1 MKIIFAG
8 TPDFAAKH
16 LEIVLHSK
24 HEVLSVL
31 TQPDRES
38 GRGKKINLSPV
49 KQTALDNNIDVYQP
63 ESLKTKEVFDK
74 LKNIDPDLILV
85 VAYGLLLPKD
95 ILELPKFGCVNIH
108 ASLLPRWR
116 GASPMEHAIMSGD
129 KNIGVSYM
137 EMSQGLDEG
146 PVYEMHECSL
156 EQNDTLSTV
165 EERFIQL
172 SEKKLVSFLDNLESG
187 TIKHQAQDE
196 TKATFSPK
204 IDKRL
209 LQIDWQGN
217 SSTEII
223 RKINALSS
231 KYGTHTFLGG
241 KRIKIHRAQN
251 FESDV
256 NLDPGYISIKD
267 DQLVV
272 FCKDASAILIEQ
284 VQMEGKNIVS
294 GKDFIAGYIGLIR
307 ENENFPRNKVMG

>member
-49 KQTALDNNIDVYQP
+49 KQTALDNDIDVYQP

-74 LKNIDPDLILV
+74 LKNTDPDLILV
-85 VAYGLLLPKD
+85 VAYGLLLPKE
-95 ILELPKFGCVNIH
+95 ILEMPKFGCVNIH

-129 KNIGVSYM
+129 KNIGISYM

-146 PVYEMHECSL
+146 PVYEMHECPL
-156 EQNDTLSTV
+156 EQNDTLSRV
-165 EERFIQL
+165 EEKFIQL

-187 TIKHQAQDE
+187 TINHQAQDE

-284 VQMEGKNIVS
+284 VQMEGKNKVS
-294 GKDFIAGYIGLIR
+294 GKDFIAGYIDLIR
-307 ENENFPRNKVMG
+307 ENENFELTIQ

>member
-24 HEVLSVL
+24 HEVLCVL

-49 KQTALDNNIDVYQP
+49 KQTALDNDLDVYQP

-74 LKNIDPDLILV
+74 LKNTDPDLILV

-129 KNIGVSYM
+129 KNIGISYM

-146 PVYEMHECSL
+146 PVYEMHECPL
-156 EQNDTLSTV
+156 EQNDTLSRV
-165 EERFIQL
+165 EEKFIQL

-284 VQMEGKNIVS
+284 VQMEGKNKVS

-307 ENENFPRNKVMG
+307 ENENFELTIQ

>member
-16 LEIVLHSK
+16 LEIVLQSK

-49 KQTALDNNIDVYQP
+49 KKTALDNGIDVYQP
-63 ESLKTKEVFDK
+63 ESLKTKEVFNK
-74 LKNIDPDLILV
+74 LKNTDPDLILV
-85 VAYGLLLPKD
+85 VAYGLLLPKG

-108 ASLLPRWR
+108 ASLLPKWR

-129 KNIGVSYM
+129 KNIGISYM

-146 PVYEMHECSL
+146 PVYEMHECPL
-156 EQNDTLSTV
+156 EQNDTLSKV
-165 EERFIQL
+165 EEKFIQL

-196 TKATFSPK
+196 TKATFSTK
-204 IDKRL
+204 IDKKL

-217 SSTEII
+217 SSTEIV

-284 VQMEGKNIVS
+284 VQMEGKNKVS

-307 ENENFPRNKVMG
+307 ENENFELTIQ

>member
-49 KQTALDNNIDVYQP
+49 KQTALDNDIDVYQP

-74 LKNIDPDLILV
+74 LKNTDPDLILV
-85 VAYGLLLPKD
+85 VAYGLLLPKN

-129 KNIGVSYM
+129 KNIGISYM

-146 PVYEMHECSL
+146 PVYEMHECPL

-165 EERFIQL
+165 EEKFIQL

-284 VQMEGKNIVS
+284 VQMEGKNKVS

-307 ENENFPRNKVMG
+307 ENENFELTIQ

>member
-16 LEIVLHSK
+16 LEIVLQSK

-49 KQTALDNNIDVYQP
+49 KQTALDNDIDVYQP

-74 LKNIDPDLILV
+74 LKNTDPDLILV

-129 KNIGVSYM
+129 KNIGISYM

-146 PVYEMHECSL
+146 PVYEMHECPL
-156 EQNDTLSTV
+156 EQNDTLSKV
-165 EERFIQL
+165 EEKFIQL

-241 KRIKIHRAQN
+241 KRIKIHRAQS
-251 FESDV
+251 FKSDI
-256 NLDPGYISIKD
+256 NLDPGYISIKN

-284 VQMEGKNIVS
+284 VQMEGRNKVS
-294 GKDFIAGYIGLIR
+294 GKDFIAGYIDLIR
-307 ENENFPRNKVMG
+307 ENEKFELTVQ

>member
-217 SSTEII
+217 SSIEII

-307 ENENFPRNKVMG
+307 ENENFELTIQ

>member
-1 MKIIFAG
+1 M
-8 TPDFAAKH
+8 
-16 LEIVLHSK
+16 
-24 HEVLSVL
+24 
-31 TQPDRES
+31 
-38 GRGKKINLSPV
+38 
-49 KQTALDNNIDVYQP
+49 YQP
-63 ESLKTKEVFDK
+63 ESLKSKEVFGK

-95 ILELPKFGCVNIH
+95 ILALPKFGCINIH

-129 KNIGVSYM
+129 KNIGISYM

-146 PVYEMHECSL
+146 PVYEMHECPL
-156 EQNDTLSTV
+156 EQNDTLSKV
-165 EERFIQL
+165 EEKFIQL

-241 KRIKIHRAQN
+241 KRIKIHRAQS
-251 FESDV
+251 FKSDI

-284 VQMEGKNIVS
+284 VQMEGKNKVS

-307 ENENFPRNKVMG
+307 ENENFELTIQ

>member
-49 KQTALDNNIDVYQP
+49 KQTALDNDIDVYQP

-74 LKNIDPDLILV
+74 LKNTDPDLILV

-129 KNIGVSYM
+129 KNIGISYM

-146 PVYEMHECSL
+146 PVYEMHECPL
-156 EQNDTLSTV
+156 EQNDTLSRV
-165 EERFIQL
+165 EEKFIQL

-187 TIKHQAQDE
+187 TINHQAQDE

-204 IDKRL
+204 IDKKL

-284 VQMEGKNIVS
+284 VQMEGKNKVS
-294 GKDFIAGYIGLIR
+294 GKDFIAGYIDLIR
-307 ENENFPRNKVMG
+307 ENENFDLTIQ

>member
-8 TPDFAAKH
+8 TPNFAAKH
-16 LEIVLHSK
+16 LEIVLQSK

-49 KQTALDNNIDVYQP
+49 KQTALDNDIDVYQP
-63 ESLKTKEVFDK
+63 ESLKSKEVFGK

-95 ILELPKFGCVNIH
+95 ILTLPKFGCVNIH

-129 KNIGVSYM
+129 KNIGISYM

-146 PVYEMHECSL
+146 PVYEMHECPL
-156 EQNDTLSTV
+156 GQNDTLSMV
-165 EERFIQL
+165 EEKFIQL

-196 TKATFSPK
+196 TNATFSPK

-209 LQIDWQGN
+209 LQIDWRGN

-241 KRIKIHRAQN
+241 KRIKIHKAQN

-284 VQMEGKNIVS
+284 VQMEGKNKVS
-294 GKDFIAGYIGLIR
+294 GKDFIAGYISLIR
-307 ENENFPRNKVMG
+307 ENEKFELTIQ

>member
-49 KQTALDNNIDVYQP
+49 KQTALDNDIDVYQP

-74 LKNIDPDLILV
+74 LKNTDPDLILV

-146 PVYEMHECSL
+146 PVYEMHECPL
-156 EQNDTLSTV
+156 EQNDTLSRV
-165 EERFIQL
+165 EEKFIQL

-187 TIKHQAQDE
+187 TINHQAQDE

-284 VQMEGKNIVS
+284 VQMEGKNKVS

-307 ENENFPRNKVMG
+307 ENENFELTIQ

>member
-49 KQTALDNNIDVYQP
+49 KQTALDNDIDVYQP

-74 LKNIDPDLILV
+74 LKNTDPDLILV

-146 PVYEMHECSL
+146 PVYEMHECPL
-156 EQNDTLSTV
+156 EQNDTLSRV
-165 EERFIQL
+165 EEKFIQL

-187 TIKHQAQDE
+187 TINHQAQDE

-209 LQIDWQGN
+209 LQIDWRGN

-284 VQMEGKNIVS
+284 VQMEGKNKVS

-307 ENENFPRNKVMG
+307 ENENFELTIQ

>member
-63 ESLKTKEVFDK
+63 ESLRKKEVFDK
-74 LKNIDPDLILV
+74 LKNTDPDLILV

-129 KNIGVSYM
+129 KNIGISYM

-146 PVYEMHECSL
+146 PVYEMHECPL
-156 EQNDTLSTV
+156 EQDDTLSRV
-165 EERFIQL
+165 EEKFIQL

-187 TIKHQAQDE
+187 TINHQAQDE

-209 LQIDWQGN
+209 LQIDWRGN

-284 VQMEGKNIVS
+284 VQMEGKNKVS

-307 ENENFPRNKVMG
+307 ENENFELTIQ

>member
-49 KQTALDNNIDVYQP
+49 KQTALDNDIDVYQP

-74 LKNIDPDLILV
+74 LKNTDPDLILV

-129 KNIGVSYM
+129 KNIGISYM

-146 PVYEMHECSL
+146 PVYEMHECPL
-156 EQNDTLSTV
+156 EQNDTLSRV
-165 EERFIQL
+165 EEKFIQL

-209 LQIDWQGN
+209 LQIDWRGN

-284 VQMEGKNIVS
+284 VQMEGKNKVS

-307 ENENFPRNKVMG
+307 ENENFELTIQ

>member
-49 KQTALDNNIDVYQP
+49 KQTALDNDIDVYQP

-74 LKNIDPDLILV
+74 LKNTDPDLILV

-129 KNIGVSYM
+129 KNIGISYM

-146 PVYEMHECSL
+146 PVYEMHECPL

-165 EERFIQL
+165 EEKFIQL

-187 TIKHQAQDE
+187 TINHQAQDE

-284 VQMEGKNIVS
+284 VQMEGKNKVS

-307 ENENFPRNKVMG
+307 ENENFELTIQ

>member
-16 LEIVLHSK
+16 LEIILQSK

-31 TQPDRES
+31 TQPDRKS
-38 GRGKKINLSPV
+38 GRGKKIILSPV
-49 KQTALDNNIDVYQP
+49 KQTALDNDIHVYQP
-63 ESLKTKEVFDK
+63 ESLKTEEVFDK
-74 LKNIDPDLILV
+74 LKNTDPDLILV
-85 VAYGLLLPKD
+85 VAYGLLVPKD

-129 KNIGVSYM
+129 DNIGISYM

-146 PVYEMHECSL
+146 PVYEMHECAL
-156 EQNDTLSTV
+156 EQNDTLSSV
-165 EERFIQL
+165 EEKFIQL
-172 SEKKLVSFLDNLESG
+172 SEKKLVPFLNNLESG
-187 TIKHQAQDE
+187 SIKHHEQDE
-196 TKATFSPK
+196 NKATFSPK
-204 IDKRL
+204 IDKKL

-217 SSTEII
+217 SSAEII

-241 KRIKIHRAQN
+241 KRIKIHKAQSV
-251 FESDV
+251 ESDIS
-256 NLDPGYISIKD
+256 LDPGYISIKE

-284 VQMEGKNIVS
+284 IQMEGKNKVS
-294 GKDFIAGYIGLIR
+294 GKDFIAGHISLIR
-307 ENENFPRNKVMG
+307 ENENFEPTIQ

>member
-129 KNIGVSYM
+129 KNIGISYM

-146 PVYEMHECSL
+146 PVYEMHECPL
-156 EQNDTLSTV
+156 EQNDTLSRV
-165 EERFIQL
+165 EEKFIQL

-217 SSTEII
+217 SSIEII

-307 ENENFPRNKVMG
+307 ENENFELTIQ

>member
-16 LEIVLHSK
+16 LEIVLQSK

-49 KQTALDNNIDVYQP
+49 KQTALDNDIDVYQP
-63 ESLKTKEVFDK
+63 ESLKSKEVFGK
-74 LKNIDPDLILV
+74 LKNTDPDLILV

-95 ILELPKFGCVNIH
+95 ILALPKFGCVNIH

-129 KNIGVSYM
+129 KNIGISYM

-146 PVYEMHECSL
+146 PVYEMHECPL

-165 EERFIQL
+165 EEKFIHI
-172 SEKKLVSFLDNLESG
+172 SERKLVSFLDNLESG

-284 VQMEGKNIVS
+284 VQMEGKNKVS

-307 ENENFPRNKVMG
+307 ENENFELTIQ

>member
-49 KQTALDNNIDVYQP
+49 KQTALDNDIDVYQP

-74 LKNIDPDLILV
+74 LKNTDPDLILV

-129 KNIGVSYM
+129 KNIGISYM

-146 PVYEMHECSL
+146 PVYEMHECPL
-156 EQNDTLSTV
+156 EQNDTLSRV
-165 EERFIQL
+165 EEKFIQL

-187 TIKHQAQDE
+187 TINHQAQDE

-284 VQMEGKNIVS
+284 VQMEGKNKVS

-307 ENENFPRNKVMG
+307 ENENFELTIQ

>member
-294 GKDFIAGYIGLIR
+294 GKDFIAGYIGLIK
-307 ENENFPRNKVMG
+307 ENENFELTIQ

>member
-16 LEIVLHSK
+16 LEIILQSN

-49 KQTALDNNIDVYQP
+49 KQTALDNDIHVYQP
-63 ESLKTKEVFDK
+63 ESLKIEGVFDK
-74 LKNIDPDLILV
+74 LKNTDPDLILV
-85 VAYGLLLPKD
+85 VAYGLLVPKD

-129 KNIGVSYM
+129 NNIGISYM

-146 PVYEMHECSL
+146 PVYEMHECPL
-156 EQNDTLSTV
+156 EQNDTLSLV
-165 EERFIQL
+165 EEKFIQL
-172 SEKKLVSFLDNLESG
+172 SEKKLVPFLDNLESG

-196 TKATFSPK
+196 NKATFSPK
-204 IDKRL
+204 IDKKL

-241 KRIKIHRAQN
+241 KRIKIHKAQSI
-251 FESDV
+251 ESDI
-256 NLDPGYISIKD
+256 NLDPGYISTKD
-267 DQLVV
+267 DRLVV
-272 FCKDASAILIEQ
+272 FCKDASAVLIEQ
-284 VQMEGKNIVS
+284 VQMEGKNKVS
-294 GKDFIAGYIGLIR
+294 GKEFIAGYISLIR
-307 ENENFPRNKVMG
+307 ENENFELTIQ

>member
-49 KQTALDNNIDVYQP
+49 KQTALDNDIDLYQP
-63 ESLKTKEVFDK
+63 ETLKTKEVFDK
-74 LKNIDPDLILV
+74 LKNTDPDLILV

-129 KNIGVSYM
+129 KNIGISYM

-146 PVYEMHECSL
+146 PVYEMHECPL
-156 EQNDTLSTV
+156 EQNDTLSRV
-165 EERFIQL
+165 EEKFIQL

-284 VQMEGKNIVS
+284 VQMEGKNKVS

-307 ENENFPRNKVMG
+307 ENENFELTIQ

>member
-16 LEIVLHSK
+16 LEIILQSK

-49 KQTALDNNIDVYQP
+49 KQTALDNDIHVYQP
-63 ESLKTKEVFDK
+63 ESLKIEGVFDK
-74 LKNIDPDLILV
+74 LKNTDPDLILV
-85 VAYGLLLPKD
+85 VAYGLLVPKD

-129 KNIGVSYM
+129 KNIGISYM

-146 PVYEMHECSL
+146 PVYEMHECPL
-156 EQNDTLSTV
+156 EQNDTLSRV
-165 EERFIQL
+165 EEKFIQL

-284 VQMEGKNIVS
+284 VQMEGKNKVS
-294 GKDFIAGYIGLIR
+294 GKDFIAGYTGLIR
-307 ENENFPRNKVMG
+307 ENENFELTIQ

>member
-49 KQTALDNNIDVYQP
+49 KQTALDNDIDVYQP

-74 LKNIDPDLILV
+74 LKNTDPDLILV
-85 VAYGLLLPKD
+85 VAYGLLLPKG

-129 KNIGVSYM
+129 KNIGISYM

-146 PVYEMHECSL
+146 PVYEMHECPL
-156 EQNDTLSTV
+156 EQNDTLSRV
-165 EERFIQL
+165 EEKFIQL

-284 VQMEGKNIVS
+284 VQMEGKNKVS

-307 ENENFPRNKVMG
+307 ENENFELTIQ

>member
-49 KQTALDNNIDVYQP
+49 KQTALDNDLDVYQP

-74 LKNIDPDLILV
+74 LKNTDPDLILV

-95 ILELPKFGCVNIH
+95 ILELPKFGCINIH

-129 KNIGVSYM
+129 KNIGISYM

-146 PVYEMHECSL
+146 PVYEMHECPL
-156 EQNDTLSTV
+156 EQNDTLSRV
-165 EERFIQL
+165 EEKFIQL

-284 VQMEGKNIVS
+284 VQMEGKNKVS

-307 ENENFPRNKVMG
+307 ENENFELTIQ

>member
-8 TPDFAAKH
+8 TPDFAARH
-16 LEIVLHSK
+16 LEIILQSK

-49 KQTALDNNIDVYQP
+49 KQTALDNDIHVYQP
-63 ESLKTKEVFDK
+63 ESLKIEGVFGK
-74 LKNIDPDLILV
+74 LKNTDPDLILV
-85 VAYGLLLPKD
+85 VAYGLLVPKD

-129 KNIGVSYM
+129 KNIGISYM

-146 PVYEMHECSL
+146 PVYEMHECTL
-156 EQNDTLSTV
+156 EQNDTLSRV
-165 EERFIQL
+165 EEKFIQL

-187 TIKHQAQDE
+187 TIKHQAQDG

-241 KRIKIHRAQN
+241 KRIKIHKAQSI
-251 FESDV
+251 ESDI
-256 NLDPGYISIKD
+256 NLDPGYISTKD
-267 DQLVV
+267 DKLVV
-272 FCKDASAILIEQ
+272 FCKDASAVLIEQ
-284 VQMEGKNIVS
+284 VQMEGKNKVS
-294 GKDFIAGYIGLIR
+294 GKEFIAGYISLIR
-307 ENENFPRNKVMG
+307 ENENFELTIQ

>member
-16 LEIVLHSK
+16 LEIILQSN

-49 KQTALDNNIDVYQP
+49 KQTALDNDIHVYQP
-63 ESLKTKEVFDK
+63 ESLKIEGVFDK
-74 LKNIDPDLILV
+74 LKNTDPDLILV
-85 VAYGLLLPKD
+85 VAYGLLVPKD

-129 KNIGVSYM
+129 NNIGISYM

-146 PVYEMHECSL
+146 PVYEMHECPL
-156 EQNDTLSTV
+156 EQNDTLSLV
-165 EERFIQL
+165 EEKFIQL
-172 SEKKLVSFLDNLESG
+172 SEKKLIPFLDNLESG

-196 TKATFSPK
+196 NKATFSPK
-204 IDKRL
+204 IDKKL

-241 KRIKIHRAQN
+241 KRIKIHKAQS
-251 FESDV
+251 FESDI
-256 NLDPGYISIKD
+256 NLDPGYISTKD

-272 FCKDASAILIEQ
+272 FCKDASAVLIEQ
-284 VQMEGKNIVS
+284 VQMEGKNKVS
-294 GKDFIAGYIGLIR
+294 GKEFIAGYISLIR
-307 ENENFPRNKVMG
+307 ENENFELTIQ

>member
-49 KQTALDNNIDVYQP
+49 KQTALDNDLDVYQP

-74 LKNIDPDLILV
+74 LKNTDPDLILV

-129 KNIGVSYM
+129 KNIGISYM

-146 PVYEMHECSL
+146 PVYEMHECPL
-156 EQNDTLSTV
+156 EQNDTLSRV
-165 EERFIQL
+165 EEKFIQL

-187 TIKHQAQDE
+187 TINHQAQDE

-209 LQIDWQGN
+209 LQIDWRGN

-284 VQMEGKNIVS
+284 VQMEGKNKVS

-307 ENENFPRNKVMG
+307 ENENFELTIQ

>member
-38 GRGKKINLSPV
+38 GRGKKINLSQV
-49 KQTALDNNIDVYQP
+49 KQTALDNDIDVYQP
-63 ESLKTKEVFDK
+63 ETLKTKEVFDK
-74 LKNIDPDLILV
+74 LKNTDPDLILV

-108 ASLLPRWR
+108 SSLLPRWR

-129 KNIGVSYM
+129 KNIGISYM

-146 PVYEMHECSL
+146 PVYEMHECPL
-156 EQNDTLSTV
+156 EQNDTLSRV
-165 EERFIQL
+165 EEKFIQL

-272 FCKDASAILIEQ
+272 FCNDASAILIEQ
-284 VQMEGKNIVS
+284 VQMEGKNKVS

-307 ENENFPRNKVMG
+307 ENENFELTIQ

>member
-1 MKIIFAG
+1 
-8 TPDFAAKH
+8 
-16 LEIVLHSK
+16 
-24 HEVLSVL
+24 
-31 TQPDRES
+31 
-38 GRGKKINLSPV
+38 
-49 KQTALDNNIDVYQP
+49 
-63 ESLKTKEVFDK
+63 
-74 LKNIDPDLILV
+74 
-85 VAYGLLLPKD
+85 
-95 ILELPKFGCVNIH
+95 
-108 ASLLPRWR
+108 
-116 GASPMEHAIMSGD
+116 
-129 KNIGVSYM
+129 M

-146 PVYEMHECSL
+146 PVYEMHECPL

-165 EERFIQL
+165 EEKFIQL

-231 KYGTHTFLGG
+231 KYGTYTFLGE
-241 KRIKIHRAQN
+241 KRIKIHRAQS
-251 FESDV
+251 FESDI

-284 VQMEGKNIVS
+284 VQMEGKNKVS

-307 ENENFPRNKVMG
+307 ENENFELTIQ